1 MNEIIR
7 EIEDLR
13 NRINYHSR
21 LYYINDAP
29 EISDY
34 EYDMMFRRLQTLEEQ
49 YPEYRSDT
57 SPTVRVG
64 GAVLDKFEKVI
75 HISQMGSLR
84 DVFSYDEL
92 SDFIS
97 KIDDNDE
104 YSVEYKIDGLTVVL
118 TYEDGKLILGATRG
132 NGFEGENVTENIRT
146 VKSIPLEIPYK
157 GRLIVRGEVYLPRSS
172 FVKLNEAREEKDEA
186 LFANPRNAA
195 AGSLRQLDSK
205 ITASR
210 GLDIFVF
217 NLEAADMEFKKHSE
231 SFDFLKEMGFTT
243 VHSEIVTGVDEII
256 DTVNNYGKN
265 RPELPYDIDGVV
277 IKMNDL
283 ARRVEVGENT
293 STPKWAVA
301 YKFPPEQKETR
312 LIDIAIQVGRT
323 GVLTPLA
330 VLEPVFIAGSTVS
343 KATLHNLDFIRER
356 DIHIGD
362 KVIVQKA
369 GDIIPEIVSVN
380 KKERPSDIK
389 PFDFPEFCPS
399 CGERVER
406 VEGEVAYRCTNIQ
419 CPAQALRSIIHF
431 ASRDA
436 MNIDGMGPAVI
447 EALYDAEL
455 IKDVADIYY
464 LKAEDIAGLDRMG
477 EKSASNLIASIQASK
492 TRGLD
497 SLLFALGIRQVGK
510 KTAENIVKVYN
521 DIEQFYDLTVEK
533 LIEIE
538 DMGEIS
544 AEYIVKYFSD
554 PKSKDIINRLKA
566 AGVIT
571 HYETAEPSSN
581 RFDGMTFVLTGTL
594 PTMTRNEASDI
605 IVSNGG
611 KVSGSV
617 SKKTTYVLAGAE
629 AGSKLSK
636 AQSLG
641 IEIIDEEKFLEM
653 VR

>member
-1 MNEIIR
+1 MDEILK
-7 EIEDLR
+7 EIEELR
-13 NRINYHSR
+13 QQLSYHSK
-21 LYYINDAP
+21 LYYENDAP

-34 EYDMMFRRLQTLEEQ
+34 EYDMMYRRLQELEARYPQ
-49 YPEYRSDT
+49 YSSEV
-57 SPTVRVG
+57 SPTVKVG
-64 GAVLDKFEKVI
+64 GAALDKFAKVN
-75 HISQMGSLR
+75 HVTQMGSLQ

-97 KIDDNDE
+97 KIDSGDQ
-104 YSVEYKIDGLTVVL
+104 YSVEYKIDGLTVVM
-118 TYEDGKLILGATRG
+118 TYENGELILGATRG
-132 NGFEGENVTENIRT
+132 DGMVGENVTENIRA
-146 VKSIPLEIPYK
+146 VRSIPKQIPYM
-157 GRLIVRGEVYLPRSS
+157 GRLIVRGEVYMPRAS
-172 FVKLNEAREEKDEA
+172 FLSLNKIREEKGES

-195 AGSLRQLDSK
+195 AGSLRQLDAA
-205 ITASR
+205 ITAER
-210 GLDIFVF
+210 GLDVFVF
-217 NLEAADMEFKKHSE
+217 NLEYCDLGFETHS
-231 SFDFLKEMGFTT
+231 DTMGFLREQGFTT
-243 VHSEIVTGVDEII
+243 VHGEIAYSINDII
-256 DTVNNYGKN
+256 SIVSKYGDN
-265 RPELPYDIDGVV
+265 RSTLPFDIDGVV
-277 IKMNDL
+277 IKMNNI

-293 STPKWAVA
+293 NTPKWAAA
-301 YKFPPEQKETR
+301 YKFPPEQKETK
-312 LIDIAIQVGRT
+312 LLDIAIQVGRT

-330 VLEPVFIAGSTVS
+330 ILEPVFIAGSTVS

-380 KKERPSDIK
+380 TKDRPSDII
-389 PFDFPEFCPS
+389 PFDFPELCPS
-399 CGERVER
+399 CGEKVER
-406 VEGEVAYRCTNIQ
+406 MEGAAAYRCTNIQ

-455 IKDVADIYY
+455 IRDAADIYY
-464 LKAEDIAGLDRMG
+464 LKSEDIAGLERMG
-477 EKSASNLIASIQASK
+477 EKSASNLIAAIEASK

-497 SLLFALGIRQVGK
+497 CLLFALGIRQVGK

-521 DIEQFYDLTVEK
+521 DIDMFYDLSVEK

-544 AEYIVKYFSD
+544 AEYIVKYFAD
-554 PKSKDIINRLKA
+554 PRSKDIIDRLKA
-566 AGVIT
+566 AGVQTSFKREENI
-571 HYETAEPSSN
+571 SD
-581 RFDGMTFVLTGTL
+581 RFSGMTFVLTGTL

-605 IVSNGG
+605 ITKNGG

-617 SKKTTYVLAGAE
+617 SKKTTYVLAGDE
-629 AGSKLSK
+629 AGSKLIK

-641 IEIIDEEKFLEM
+641 VEIIDEEKFLEM
-653 VR
+653 VK